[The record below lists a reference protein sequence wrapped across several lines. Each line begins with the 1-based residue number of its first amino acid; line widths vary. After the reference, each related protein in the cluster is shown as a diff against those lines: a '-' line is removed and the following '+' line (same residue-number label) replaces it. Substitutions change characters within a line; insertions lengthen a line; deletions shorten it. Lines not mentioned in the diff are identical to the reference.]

1 MLLRSISAHYEIIG
15 ANLIHCGNVS
25 YSQTIPDFLS
35 LRSSW
40 FIYHLEADGEGI
52 PFIFVIREQLWFIY
66 HLGAW
71 GGGGGGIFR
80 GKRGSVVSDR
90 VTGFKGGTILRKWLE
105 SFFCQ
110 CPAYFDI
117 WRNFIHFEHS
127 AQLLVAQSG
136 SQLQGGRQSEKALD
150 MTKVTRVYFNRRPQC
165 YYDNLWCQKKNFTS
179 TKNCTFL
186 KEKGQTIVDQSKNL
200 YLKKLNQHF
209 IWSHLNPTAD
219 AVFHYSNQAMY
230 YFKTL
235 LMRDLHI
242 NVGH

>member
-1 MLLRSISAHYEIIG
+1 MG
-15 ANLIHCGNVS
+15 
-25 YSQTIPDFLS
+25 
-35 LRSSW
+35 W
-40 FIYHLEADGEGI
+40 
-52 PFIFVIREQLWFIY
+52 
-66 HLGAW
+66 
-71 GGGGGGIFR
+71 GGGIFR

-219 AVFHYSNQAMY
+219 AVFHYSTQAMY